1 MGGLSEAEIE
11 RMVKDAEAH
20 AAEAK
25 KRKVEVEAKNRRRAG
40 AYTRERVGEDGLRVG
55 DQPHVLKEMKYANGY
70 RHRTCSRFVRLA
82 FIRKRR
88 ERVCQVPGRS

>member
-20 AAEAK
+20 AAEEK

-40 AYTRERVGEDGLRVG
+40 AY
-55 DQPHVLKEMKYANGY
+55 A
-70 RHRTCSRFVRLA
+70 
-82 FIRKRR
+82 
-88 ERVCQVPGRS
+88 